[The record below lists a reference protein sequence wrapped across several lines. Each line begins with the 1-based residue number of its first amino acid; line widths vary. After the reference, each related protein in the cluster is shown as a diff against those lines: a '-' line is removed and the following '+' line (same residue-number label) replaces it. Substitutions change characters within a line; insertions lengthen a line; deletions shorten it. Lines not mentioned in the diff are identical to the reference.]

1 MKHYAKLVIALF
13 AILCPTA
20 GFAQKDYAAEKA
32 LITKVKR
39 SPGTYVYAEATCR
52 TEEEAKSIAEE
63 VFLQNINE
71 YVASQKKLRGA
82 NNIVVN
88 NQKGL
93 QQTVTMPRGSNM
105 HRVFMY
111 VKKNDIIPAD
121 NSVVLSK
128 EEVAKTETPA
138 PKANAKTEA
147 KVAAPT
153 ADVTT
158 PKADVAEVK
167 AEVAEPKTEV
177 TEPKTEVAEPKTEIA
192 EPKTEVA
199 EPKTEVAEAKADVKA
214 EPKAEPKAEVK
225 AETKATTT
233 EVAASTLEKIIPE
246 KPQAIPEAAKK
257 MATFT
262 NVKTAAVWLKDM
274 KANGTVTEYNKYNA
288 VADKEAYWLVIYDS
302 HGDIAAV
309 LTDGKQRRNAAT
321 QKPDHERNYPNCAAL
336 CVKFANK

>member
-52 TEEEAKSIAEE
+52 TEEEAKSIAED

-128 EEVAKTETPA
+128 EDVAKTETPA
-138 PKANAKTEA
+138 PKANTKTET

-158 PKADVAEVK
+158 PKTDVAEVK
-167 AEVAEPKTEV
+167 AESAQ
-177 TEPKTEVAEPKTEIA
+177 PKTEVAQ
-192 EPKTEVA
+192 
-199 EPKTEVAEAKADVKA
+199 PKTEVAEAKA

-233 EVAASTLEKIIPE
+233 EVAASTLDKIIPE

-288 VADKEAYWLVIYDS
+288 VADQEAYWLVIYDS

>member
-52 TEEEAKSIAEE
+52 TEEEAKSIVEE

-138 PKANAKTEA
+138 PKANTKTEA

-167 AEVAEPKTEV
+167 AKSAQ
-177 TEPKTEVAEPKTEIA
+177 PKTEVAQ
-192 EPKTEVA
+192 
-199 EPKTEVAEAKADVKA
+199 PKTEVAEAKA
-214 EPKAEPKAEVK
+214 EPKSEPKAEVK
-225 AETKATTT
+225 TETKATTT
-233 EVAASTLEKIIPE
+233 EVAASTLDKIIPE

>member
-13 AILCPTA
+13 AILCPTV

-52 TEEEAKSIAEE
+52 TEEEAKSIAED

-138 PKANAKTEA
+138 PKANTKTEA

-167 AEVAEPKTEV
+167 AKSAQ
-177 TEPKTEVAEPKTEIA
+177 PKTEVAQ
-192 EPKTEVA
+192 
-199 EPKTEVAEAKADVKA
+199 PKTEVAEAKA

>member
-39 SPGTYVYAEATCR
+39 SPGTYVWAEATCR
-52 TEEEAKSIAEE
+52 TEEEAKSIAED

-138 PKANAKTEA
+138 PKANTKTEA

-167 AEVAEPKTEV
+167 AKSAQ
-177 TEPKTEVAEPKTEIA
+177 PKTEVAQ
-192 EPKTEVA
+192 
-199 EPKTEVAEAKADVKA
+199 PKTEVAEAKA
-214 EPKAEPKAEVK
+214 EPKSEPKAEVK

-233 EVAASTLEKIIPE
+233 EVAASTLENIIPE

>member
-52 TEEEAKSIAEE
+52 TEEEAKSIAED

-147 KVAAPT
+147 PKPKTNEPKADVANIETTKVAAPR

-167 AEVAEPKTEV
+167 AESAQ
-177 TEPKTEVAEPKTEIA
+177 
-192 EPKTEVA
+192 
-199 EPKTEVAEAKADVKA
+199 PKTEVAEAKT
-214 EPKAEPKAEVK
+214 EPKAEVK

>member
-52 TEEEAKSIAEE
+52 TEEEAKSIAED

-138 PKANAKTEA
+138 PKANTKTEA

-167 AEVAEPKTEV
+167 AKSAQ
-177 TEPKTEVAEPKTEIA
+177 PKTEVAQ
-192 EPKTEVA
+192 
-199 EPKTEVAEAKADVKA
+199 PKTEVAEAKA

-225 AETKATTT
+225 AETKATST

>member
-52 TEEEAKSIAEE
+52 TEEEAKSIAED

-128 EEVAKTETPA
+128 EEVAKTETQA
-138 PKANAKTEA
+138 PKANTKTEA
-147 KVAAPT
+147 EVAAPT

-167 AEVAEPKTEV
+167 AKSAQ
-177 TEPKTEVAEPKTEIA
+177 PKTEVAQ
-192 EPKTEVA
+192 
-199 EPKTEVAEAKADVKA
+199 PKTEVAEAKA
-214 EPKAEPKAEVK
+214 EPKSEPKAEVK
-225 AETKATTT
+225 AETKVTTT

>member
-52 TEEEAKSIAEE
+52 TEEEAKSIAED

-158 PKADVAEVK
+158 PKAEVAEVK

-177 TEPKTEVAEPKTEIA
+177 
-192 EPKTEVA
+192 
-199 EPKTEVAEAKADVKA
+199 A

-246 KPQAIPEAAKK
+246 KQQAIPEAAKK

>member
-52 TEEEAKSIAEE
+52 TEEEAKSIAED

-138 PKANAKTEA
+138 PKANTKTEA

-167 AEVAEPKTEV
+167 AKSAQ
-177 TEPKTEVAEPKTEIA
+177 PKTEVAQ
-192 EPKTEVA
+192 
-199 EPKTEVAEAKADVKA
+199 PKTEVAEAKA

>member
-52 TEEEAKSIAEE
+52 TEEEAKSIAED

-128 EEVAKTETPA
+128 EDVAKTETPA
-138 PKANAKTEA
+138 PKANTKTEA
-147 KVAAPT
+147 K
-153 ADVTT
+153 
-158 PKADVAEVK
+158 
-167 AEVAEPKTEV
+167 
-177 TEPKTEVAEPKTEIA
+177 
-192 EPKTEVA
+192 VA
-199 EPKTEVAEAKADVKA
+199 EPKTEVAEA
-214 EPKAEPKAEVK
+214 KAEPKAEVK

-233 EVAASTLEKIIPE
+233 EVAASTLENIIPE

>member
-52 TEEEAKSIAEE
+52 TEEEAKSIAED

-121 NSVVLSK
+121 NSVILSK

-138 PKANAKTEA
+138 PKANTKTEA

-167 AEVAEPKTEV
+167 AKSAQ
-177 TEPKTEVAEPKTEIA
+177 PKTEVAQ
-192 EPKTEVA
+192 
-199 EPKTEVAEAKADVKA
+199 PKTEVAEAKA
-214 EPKAEPKAEVK
+214 EPKSEPKAEVK

-262 NVKTAAVWLKDM
+262 NVKTAAVWLNDM

>member
-177 TEPKTEVAEPKTEIA
+177 TEPKTEI
-192 EPKTEVA
+192 A

-225 AETKATTT
+225 AEAKPTTT

>member
-52 TEEEAKSIAEE
+52 TEEEAKSIAED

-147 KVAAPT
+147 KVATPT

-167 AEVAEPKTEV
+167 AKSAQ
-177 TEPKTEVAEPKTEIA
+177 PKTEVAQ
-192 EPKTEVA
+192 
-199 EPKTEVAEAKADVKA
+199 PKTEVAEAKA

-233 EVAASTLEKIIPE
+233 EVAASTLDKIIPE

>member
-52 TEEEAKSIAEE
+52 TEEEAKSIAED

-138 PKANAKTEA
+138 PKANTKTEA

-167 AEVAEPKTEV
+167 AKSAQ
-177 TEPKTEVAEPKTEIA
+177 PKTEVAQ
-192 EPKTEVA
+192 
-199 EPKTEVAEAKADVKA
+199 PKTEVAEAKA

-233 EVAASTLEKIIPE
+233 EVAASTLENIIPE

>member
-52 TEEEAKSIAEE
+52 TEEEAKSIAED

-138 PKANAKTEA
+138 PKTNAKTEA
-147 KVAAPT
+147 PKPKTNEPKADVANIETTKVAAPR

-167 AEVAEPKTEV
+167 AESAQ
-177 TEPKTEVAEPKTEIA
+177 PKTEVAQ
-192 EPKTEVA
+192 
-199 EPKTEVAEAKADVKA
+199 PKTEVAEAKADVNA
-214 EPKAEPKAEVK
+214 EAKAEPKAEVK

>member
-52 TEEEAKSIAEE
+52 TEEEAKSIAED

-121 NSVVLSK
+121 NSVVLAK

-138 PKANAKTEA
+138 PKANTKTEA

-167 AEVAEPKTEV
+167 AKSAQ
-177 TEPKTEVAEPKTEIA
+177 PKTEVAQ
-192 EPKTEVA
+192 
-199 EPKTEVAEAKADVKA
+199 PKTEVAEAKA

-225 AETKATTT
+225 AETKATST

>member
-138 PKANAKTEA
+138 PKANTKTEA

-167 AEVAEPKTEV
+167 TESAQ
-177 TEPKTEVAEPKTEIA
+177 PKTEVAQ
-192 EPKTEVA
+192 
-199 EPKTEVAEAKADVKA
+199 PKTEVAEAKA

>member
-52 TEEEAKSIAEE
+52 TEEEAKSIAED

-128 EEVAKTETPA
+128 EEVAKTETPK
-138 PKANAKTEA
+138 PKTNEPKTNVTNTETA
-147 KVAAPT
+147 KVATPT

-158 PKADVAEVK
+158 PKADVAKVK
-167 AEVAEPKTEV
+167 AESAQ
-177 TEPKTEVAEPKTEIA
+177 
-192 EPKTEVA
+192 
-199 EPKTEVAEAKADVKA
+199 PKTEVAEAKA
-214 EPKAEPKAEVK
+214 EPKTEVK

-321 QKPDHERNYPNCAAL
+321 QNPDHERNYPNCAAL

>member
-52 TEEEAKSIAEE
+52 TEEEAKSIAED

-128 EEVAKTETPA
+128 EDVAKTETPA
-138 PKANAKTEA
+138 PKANTKTEA
-147 KVAAPT
+147 K
-153 ADVTT
+153 
-158 PKADVAEVK
+158 
-167 AEVAEPKTEV
+167 
-177 TEPKTEVAEPKTEIA
+177 
-192 EPKTEVA
+192 VA
-199 EPKTEVAEAKADVKA
+199 EPKTEVAEA
-214 EPKAEPKAEVK
+214 KAEPKAEVK

-233 EVAASTLEKIIPE
+233 EVAASTLDKIIPE

>member
-138 PKANAKTEA
+138 PKANAKTET

-153 ADVTT
+153 ADITT
-158 PKADVAEVK
+158 PKAEVAEVK
-167 AEVAEPKTEV
+167 AEV
-177 TEPKTEVAEPKTEIA
+177 A

-199 EPKTEVAEAKADVKA
+199 EPKTEVAEPKTEVAQPKTEVTEA
-214 EPKAEPKAEVK
+214 KAEPKAEVK
-225 AETKATTT
+225 AEAKPTTT

>member
-52 TEEEAKSIAEE
+52 TEEEAKSIAED

-138 PKANAKTEA
+138 PKANTKTEA

-167 AEVAEPKTEV
+167 AKSAQ
-177 TEPKTEVAEPKTEIA
+177 PKTEVAQ
-192 EPKTEVA
+192 
-199 EPKTEVAEAKADVKA
+199 PKTEVAEAKA

-233 EVAASTLEKIIPE
+233 EVAASTLDKIIPE

>member
-52 TEEEAKSIAEE
+52 TEEEAKSIAED

-138 PKANAKTEA
+138 PKANTKTEA

-167 AEVAEPKTEV
+167 AKSAQ
-177 TEPKTEVAEPKTEIA
+177 
-192 EPKTEVA
+192 
-199 EPKTEVAEAKADVKA
+199 PKTEVAEAKA

-233 EVAASTLEKIIPE
+233 EVAASTLDKIIPE

>member
-52 TEEEAKSIAEE
+52 TEEEAKSIAED

-138 PKANAKTEA
+138 PKANTKTEA
-147 KVAAPT
+147 KVATPT

-158 PKADVAEVK
+158 PKADVAKVK
-167 AEVAEPKTEV
+167 AESAQ
-177 TEPKTEVAEPKTEIA
+177 
-192 EPKTEVA
+192 
-199 EPKTEVAEAKADVKA
+199 PKTEVAEAKA
-214 EPKAEPKAEVK
+214 EPKTEVK

-288 VADKEAYWLVIYDS
+288 VTDKEAYWLVIYDS

-309 LTDGKQRRNAAT
+309 LTDGKKRRNAAT

>member
-153 ADVTT
+153 ANVTT
-158 PKADVAEVK
+158 PKAEVAEVK

-177 TEPKTEVAEPKTEIA
+177 AEPKIEVAQPKTEVT
-192 EPKTEVA
+192 
-199 EPKTEVAEAKADVKA
+199 EAKAEVA

-225 AETKATTT
+225 AEAKATTT

-262 NVKTAAVWLKDM
+262 SVKTAAVWLKDM

>member
-52 TEEEAKSIAEE
+52 TEEEAKSIAED

-138 PKANAKTEA
+138 PKANTKTEA

-167 AEVAEPKTEV
+167 TKSAQ
-177 TEPKTEVAEPKTEIA
+177 PKTEVAQ
-192 EPKTEVA
+192 
-199 EPKTEVAEAKADVKA
+199 PKTEVAEAKA

>member
-52 TEEEAKSIAEE
+52 TEEEAKSIAED

-128 EEVAKTETPA
+128 EDVAKTETPA
-138 PKANAKTEA
+138 PKANTKTEA

-167 AEVAEPKTEV
+167 TKSAQ
-177 TEPKTEVAEPKTEIA
+177 PKTEVAQ
-192 EPKTEVA
+192 
-199 EPKTEVAEAKADVKA
+199 PKTEVAEAKA
-214 EPKAEPKAEVK
+214 EPKSEPKAEVK

>member
-20 GFAQKDYAAEKA
+20 GFAQNDYAAEKA

-52 TEEEAKSIAEE
+52 TEEEAKSIAED

-138 PKANAKTEA
+138 PKANTKTEA

-167 AEVAEPKTEV
+167 TES
-177 TEPKTEVAEPKTEIA
+177 AQ
-192 EPKTEVA
+192 
-199 EPKTEVAEAKADVKA
+199 PKTEVAEAKA

-233 EVAASTLEKIIPE
+233 EVAASTLENIIPE

>member
-1 MKHYAKLVIALF
+1 MKHYAKFVIALF

-52 TEEEAKSIAEE
+52 TEEEAKSIAED

-138 PKANAKTEA
+138 PKANTKTEA

-167 AEVAEPKTEV
+167 AKSAQ
-177 TEPKTEVAEPKTEIA
+177 PKTEVAQ
-192 EPKTEVA
+192 
-199 EPKTEVAEAKADVKA
+199 PKTEVAEAKA
-214 EPKAEPKAEVK
+214 EPKSEPKAEVK

-233 EVAASTLEKIIPE
+233 EVAASTLDKIIPE

>member
-20 GFAQKDYAAEKA
+20 GFAQKDDAAEKA

-52 TEEEAKSIAEE
+52 TEEEAKSIAED

-138 PKANAKTEA
+138 PKANTKTEA
-147 KVAAPT
+147 
-153 ADVTT
+153 
-158 PKADVAEVK
+158 PKPMTN
-167 AEVAEPKTEV
+167 EPKTNV
-177 TEPKTEVAEPKTEIA
+177 TNTETAKVATP
-192 EPKTEVA
+192 
-199 EPKTEVAEAKADVKA
+199 
-214 EPKAEPKAEVK
+214 
-225 AETKATTT
+225 
-233 EVAASTLEKIIPE
+233 
-246 KPQAIPEAAKK
+246 
-257 MATFT
+257 
-262 NVKTAAVWLKDM
+262 TARK
-274 KANGTVTEYNKYNA
+274 
-288 VADKEAYWLVIYDS
+288 
-302 HGDIAAV
+302 
-309 LTDGKQRRNAAT
+309 
-321 QKPDHERNYPNCAAL
+321 
-336 CVKFANK
+336 

>member
-52 TEEEAKSIAEE
+52 TEEEAKSIAED

-138 PKANAKTEA
+138 PKANTKTEA

-158 PKADVAEVK
+158 PKADVDEVK
-167 AEVAEPKTEV
+167 TESAQ
-177 TEPKTEVAEPKTEIA
+177 PKTEVAQ
-192 EPKTEVA
+192 
-199 EPKTEVAEAKADVKA
+199 PKTEVAEAKA

>member
-39 SPGTYVYAEATCR
+39 SPSTYVYAEATCR
-52 TEEEAKSIAEE
+52 TEEEAKSIAED

-147 KVAAPT
+147 PKPKTNEPKADVANTETAKVATPT

-167 AEVAEPKTEV
+167 AESAQPKTKI
-177 TEPKTEVAEPKTEIA
+177 TEPKTEVAEA
-192 EPKTEVA
+192 
-199 EPKTEVAEAKADVKA
+199 
-214 EPKAEPKAEVK
+214 KAEPKAEVK

-274 KANGTVTEYNKYNA
+274 KVNGTVTEYNKYNA

>member
-52 TEEEAKSIAEE
+52 TEEEAKSIAED

-138 PKANAKTEA
+138 PKANTKTEA
-147 KVAAPT
+147 
-153 ADVTT
+153 
-158 PKADVAEVK
+158 
-167 AEVAEPKTEV
+167 EVAQ
-177 TEPKTEVAEPKTEIA
+177 
-192 EPKTEVA
+192 
-199 EPKTEVAEAKADVKA
+199 PKTEVAEAKA
-214 EPKAEPKAEVK
+214 EPKSEPKAEVK

>member
-52 TEEEAKSIAEE
+52 TEEEAKSIAED

-167 AEVAEPKTEV
+167 AKSAQ
-177 TEPKTEVAEPKTEIA
+177 PKTEVAQ
-192 EPKTEVA
+192 
-199 EPKTEVAEAKADVKA
+199 PKTEVAEAKA

>member
-52 TEEEAKSIAEE
+52 TEEEAKSIAED

-138 PKANAKTEA
+138 PKANTKTEA
-147 KVAAPT
+147 KVTAPT
-153 ADVTT
+153 ADITT

-167 AEVAEPKTEV
+167 AESAQPKTEV
-177 TEPKTEVAEPKTEIA
+177 TEPKTEVAEA
-192 EPKTEVA
+192 
-199 EPKTEVAEAKADVKA
+199 KA
-214 EPKAEPKAEVK
+214 EPKAEAK

>member
-138 PKANAKTEA
+138 PKANTKTEA

-158 PKADVAEVK
+158 PKTDVAEVK
-167 AEVAEPKTEV
+167 AESAQ
-177 TEPKTEVAEPKTEIA
+177 PKTEVAQ
-192 EPKTEVA
+192 
-199 EPKTEVAEAKADVKA
+199 PKTEVAEAKA

-225 AETKATTT
+225 AEAKPTTT

>member
-128 EEVAKTETPA
+128 EDVAKTETPA
-138 PKANAKTEA
+138 PKANTKTEA

-167 AEVAEPKTEV
+167 AESAQ
-177 TEPKTEVAEPKTEIA
+177 PKTEVAEPKT
-192 EPKTEVA
+192 K
-199 EPKTEVAEAKADVKA
+199 VAEA
-214 EPKAEPKAEVK
+214 KAEPKAEVK

-233 EVAASTLEKIIPE
+233 EVAASTLDKIIPE

>member
-1 MKHYAKLVIALF
+1 
-13 AILCPTA
+13 
-20 GFAQKDYAAEKA
+20 
-32 LITKVKR
+32 
-39 SPGTYVYAEATCR
+39 
-52 TEEEAKSIAEE
+52 
-63 VFLQNINE
+63 
-71 YVASQKKLRGA
+71 
-82 NNIVVN
+82 
-88 NQKGL
+88 
-93 QQTVTMPRGSNM
+93 
-105 HRVFMY
+105 MY

-128 EEVAKTETPA
+128 EDVAKTETPA
-138 PKANAKTEA
+138 PKANTKTET

-158 PKADVAEVK
+158 PKTDVAEVK
-167 AEVAEPKTEV
+167 AESAQ
-177 TEPKTEVAEPKTEIA
+177 
-192 EPKTEVA
+192 
-199 EPKTEVAEAKADVKA
+199 PKTEVAEAKA

-233 EVAASTLEKIIPE
+233 EVAASTLDKIIPE

-336 CVKFANK
+336 CIKFANK

>member
-52 TEEEAKSIAEE
+52 TEEEAKSIAED

-138 PKANAKTEA
+138 PKVNAKTEA

-167 AEVAEPKTEV
+167 AKSAQ
-177 TEPKTEVAEPKTEIA
+177 PKTEVAQ
-192 EPKTEVA
+192 
-199 EPKTEVAEAKADVKA
+199 PKTEVAEAKA
-214 EPKAEPKAEVK
+214 EPKSEPKAEVK